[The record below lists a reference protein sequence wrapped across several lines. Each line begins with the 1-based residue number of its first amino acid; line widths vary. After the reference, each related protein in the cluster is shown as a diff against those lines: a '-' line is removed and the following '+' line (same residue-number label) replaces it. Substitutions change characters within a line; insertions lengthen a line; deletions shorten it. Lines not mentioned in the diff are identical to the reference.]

1 MSSVF
6 KRTFPPKAKQ
16 VVLLCK
22 EPSLQVFYTISLTA
36 KQLVLVSEIPETP
49 VNKGISEHVK
59 SRDGE

>member
-1 MSSVF
+1 
-6 KRTFPPKAKQ
+6 
-16 VVLLCK
+16 
-22 EPSLQVFYTISLTA
+22 VFYTISLTA